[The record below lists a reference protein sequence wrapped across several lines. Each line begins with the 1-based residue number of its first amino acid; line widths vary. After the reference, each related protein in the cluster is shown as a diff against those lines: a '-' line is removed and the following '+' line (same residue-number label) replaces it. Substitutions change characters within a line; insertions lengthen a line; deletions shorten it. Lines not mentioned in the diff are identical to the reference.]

1 VKILLPPGY
10 PEEEAFDLEDAPRYL
25 NFERNIIAVDGR
37 LVKSYDD
44 LLKLASQPA
53 YREREYI
60 EIVVA
65 LIAAG
70 G

>member
-1 VKILLPPGY
+1 MKILLPPGY
-10 PEEEAFDLEDAPRYL
+10 PEEESFELEDAPKHL

-37 LVKSYDD
+37 QVKSYEA
-44 LLKLASQPA
+44 LLKLAAQPG
-53 YREREYI
+53 YREREYL